1 MHQGKMIIETIKPDF
16 VVYIKLLEASINA
29 EDEKM
34 FYTLSSEYLNDTLVF
49 FTKFISKCYV

>member
-1 MHQGKMIIETIKPDF
+1 MIIETIKPDF

>member
-34 FYTLSSEYLNDTLVF
+34 FYTSVIR
-49 FTKFISKCYV
+49 IS